1 MFRPSELHPQAPAL
15 LHAQSEAIGVLA
27 SNVAQLLPA
36 FPAFPA
42 STAPGSGHVP
52 PLALISW
59 ALVHGLV
66 VLTRDGALGAA
77 AQVENPAAA
86 ADLARGLTQVFT
98 AQITRTPIT

>member
-27 SNVAQLLPA
+27 SNVAQLL
-36 FPAFPA
+36 PAFPA

-98 AQITRTPIT
+98 TQITRTPIT